1 MKRNKWLLSLSIGL
15 LCCGS
20 AYAQTT
26 VKGKITSEGG
36 EPLIGAT
43 VAVKNSTDGTVTD
56 IDGNYSLKT
65 KKTLTQKDLL
75 VFSYVGYKT
84 LQKNY
89 AGNTMNVKLA
99 EESQQLNDVV
109 VTALGIKR
117 EEKGLGYD
125 IPVYQ
130 PQRARDEEFIEEL
143 KNLNPD
149 VIVVVAYG
157 QILPESILNIP
168 KYGCI
173 NVHGSLLPKY
183 RGAAPIQWAVLDGEE
198 KTGITTMYMEKGL
211 DTGDM
216 IDKAEV
222 VLDKKETAGSLHDK
236 LMVLGAD
243 LLLETLKKLE
253 DGTAVREKQNDEESC
268 YAKMLSKDMGQIDFT
283 KSAREIECLIRG
295 MNPWPS
301 AYTSLDGKTMKVWE
315 ADVLDAQSKE
325 EPGTIVEVNKK
336 EIIVATGSND
346 LALHEIQLA
355 GKKRMQVQAFLLGYQ
370 VEAGTKLGE

>member
-1 MKRNKWLLSLSIGL
+1 MK
-15 LCCGS
+15 
-20 AYAQTT
+20 
-26 VKGKITSEGG
+26 
-36 EPLIGAT
+36 
-43 VAVKNSTDGTVTD
+43 AVFMGTPEFAVP
-56 IDGNYSLKT
+56 
-65 KKTLTQKDLL
+65 
-75 VFSYVGYKT
+75 T
-84 LQKNY
+84 LQ
-89 AGNTMNVKLA
+89 ALIDHHEVLA
-99 EESQQLNDVV
+99 V
-109 VTALGIKR
+109 VTQPDKQRGRGKKMQFPPVK
-117 EEKGLGYD
+117 EKAVEYD

-295 MNPWPS
+295 LNPWPS
-301 AYTSLDGKTMKVWE
+301 AYTDWNGKVMKIWE
-315 ADVLDAQSKE
+315 AGVLDENTDAK
-325 EPGTIVEVNKK
+325 PGTIVKVEKDSFSVQ
-336 EIIVATGSND
+336 TGD
-346 LALHEIQLA
+346 GLLKVLALQIP
-355 GKKRMQVQAFLLGYQ
+355 GKKRMEADAFLRGYQ
-370 VEAGTKLGE
+370 IETGCELSSQMIKNC